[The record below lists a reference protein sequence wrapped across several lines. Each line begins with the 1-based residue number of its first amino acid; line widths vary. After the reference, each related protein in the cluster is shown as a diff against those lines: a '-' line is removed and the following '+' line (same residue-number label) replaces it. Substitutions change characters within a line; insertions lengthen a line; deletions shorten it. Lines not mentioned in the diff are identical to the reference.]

1 MNKKNGF
8 VRDEILEELL
18 MYYEAAGFGS
28 DVLDD
33 MSDEELL
40 SIYEEML
47 EE

>member
-1 MNKKNGF
+1 MNKKNEF
-8 VRDEILEELL
+8 VRDELLEELS

-28 DVLDD
+28 DMFDD

-40 SIYEEML
+40 SLYEEML